1 MTPAVHLVL
10 IDGLADWEPAYALP
24 ALRQSGYDVI
34 TVGFTPD
41 VVTTLAGLRVTP
53 DVQWNAF
60 DPTSSKLVLLPGS
73 DGWARNEYPVET
85 FQHKLRALLDDNV
98 PVAAICGATVAVARA
113 GGFRDRQHTSND
125 RSWLLAE
132 APAYEGAAQYRSDE
146 LAVRDRGLI
155 SAAGTAPVEFA
166 REIIAE
172 LGAMPNEKLELWFA
186 LFKTGRLPANVD
198 AARFFAN

>member
-34 TVGFTPD
+34 TVGFTAD
-41 VVTTLAGLRVTP
+41 VVTTLAGMRVTP
-53 DVQWNAF
+53 DVQWDALE
-60 DPTSSKLVLLPGS
+60 PTASKLVLLPGS
-73 DGWARNEYPVET
+73 DGWARNEYPTEK
-85 FQHKLRALLDDNV
+85 FQHKLRALLDASV

-113 GGFRDRQHTSND
+113 GGFAGRHHTSND
-125 RSWLLAE
+125 RDWLLSE
-132 APAYEGAAQYRSDE
+132 APGYEGAAQYRSDE

-155 SAAGTAPVEFA
+155 SAAGSAPVEFA

-172 LGAMPNEKLELWFA
+172 LGAMPPEKLEIWFS
-186 LFKTGRLPANVD
+186 LFKTGRLPAKVD
-198 AARFFAN
+198 AARFFAT

>member
-24 ALRQSGYDVI
+24 ALRQAGYDVV

-41 VVTTLAGLRVTP
+41 AVITLSGLRVTP
-53 DVQWNAF
+53 DIQWDALT
-60 DPTSSKLVLLPGS
+60 PAASKLVLLPGS
-73 DGWARNEYPVET
+73 DGWALNEYPVEK
-85 FQHKLRALLDDNV
+85 FQQKLHALLEAKV

-113 GGFRDRQHTSND
+113 GAFEGRQHTSND
-125 RSWLLAE
+125 AGWLQQN
-132 APAYEGAAQYRSDE
+132 APDYKGASLYRGDE

-155 SAAGTAPVEFA
+155 SAAGTGPVEFA
-166 REIIAE
+166 REIISE
-172 LGAMPNEKLELWFA
+172 LGAMPADKLEIWSA

-198 AARFFAN
+198 PARFFAA

>member
-41 VVTTLAGLRVTP
+41 PVITLSGLRVTP
-53 DVQWNAF
+53 DIQW
-60 DPTSSKLVLLPGS
+60 DELTDSKLVVLPGS
-73 DGWARNEYPVET
+73 DGWSRNEYPVEK
-85 FQHKLRALLDDNV
+85 FQHKLASLLSAKV

-113 GGFRDRQHTSND
+113 GAFEGRQHTSND
-125 RSWLLAE
+125 QGWLQHE
-132 APAYEGAAQYRSDE
+132 APDYSGADGYRKDE

-155 SAAGTAPVEFA
+155 SAAGSAPVEFA

-172 LGAMPNEKLELWFA
+172 LDAMPKEKLEIWFA
-186 LFKTGRLPANVD
+186 LFKTGRLPASVD
-198 AARFFAN
+198 ANRFFGS